1 MSAKDIKNPSDLTSC
16 SNCKKNLSVLLCKDC
31 NATFCKKC
39 HELLHKSENAFELFK
54 THSPPSDLIIPF
66 ETIKSLNK
74 FNNRIHYQ
82 GKFRDGF
89 HNPNDPPNYCSLPI
103 GEHKTILCDNK
114 LEPNKIYEI
123 KFKIR
128 QGYEDKNGSWTMFGI
143 ATDNLHGKM
152 WSGNSGWFFNGYNS
166 QLFTEDNENNK
177 YCYNARR
184 LQPGDEICIIVDMR
198 RAEMLVEVNGVSL
211 GVAFNH
217 IPLGVDIYPAISP
230 YGKSEEIEL
239 L

>member
-89 HNPNDPPNYCSLPI
+89 HNPNDAPNYCSLPI

-123 KFKIR
+123 KFKFHPQVVI
-128 QGYEDKNGSWTMFGI
+128 F
-143 ATDNLHGKM
+143 
-152 WSGNSGWFFNGYNS
+152 
-166 QLFTEDNENNK
+166 
-177 YCYNARR
+177 
-184 LQPGDEICIIVDMR
+184 
-198 RAEMLVEVNGVSL
+198 
-211 GVAFNH
+211 
-217 IPLGVDIYPAISP
+217 
-230 YGKSEEIEL
+230 
-239 L
+239 